1 MPAIG
6 AKRAGVRG
14 RRVNGQAGEVNTD
27 PLASPESVA
36 AVETFVAAVPEL
48 REAWLDH
55 LGFHDEPLPY
65 FFFGDVVEWARA
77 TLPTADD
84 ALRRR
89 VAMAANAMSGDTDR
103 QVWNLIG
110 VSFFEPLVQG
120 DQRSQETLNA
130 LRPWL
135 SDASVEVIGA
145 FES

>member
-1 MPAIG
+1 MD
-6 AKRAGVRG
+6 
-14 RRVNGQAGEVNTD
+14 TD

-36 AVETFVAAVPEL
+36 AVEAFVAAVTEL
-48 REAWLDH
+48 RGAWLDH
-55 LGFHDEPLPY
+55 LDFHAEPLPY
-65 FFFGDVVEWARA
+65 LFFGEVVEWARA

-120 DQRSQETLNA
+120 DQRSQEALNA

-135 SDASVEVIGA
+135 SNASVQIIGA
-145 FES
+145 FGS